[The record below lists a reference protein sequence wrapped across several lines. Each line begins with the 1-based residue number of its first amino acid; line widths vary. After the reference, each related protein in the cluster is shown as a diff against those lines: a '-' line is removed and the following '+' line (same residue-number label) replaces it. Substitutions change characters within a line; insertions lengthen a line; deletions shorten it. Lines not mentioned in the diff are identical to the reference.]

1 MMSENIG
8 FDGQKDMLLDLARS
22 GELSHALII
31 ECEETQDALDFFRN
45 IVKIR
50 LCTGKEK
57 PCGIC
62 GNCIKMESNAH
73 PDVTVIEASEKNKS
87 IKIDD
92 IRKIREDAY
101 IICNEGMGKFYII
114 KDADFMTVQAQNAL
128 IKILEEP
135 PKNVTFVLFC
145 AFCDNLLSTIRSRSH
160 IFKIKNISE
169 NETNEIVALSE
180 KIAKESLG
188 GRNDKILEYLSE
200 LGLERKEFKLL
211 IENVIERFVDCFKN
225 ENLEKSLESSLIL
238 KIDNLRK
245 LADLVD
251 KNVNMNLLVCAVC
264 SCL

>member
-1 MMSENIG
+1 MMSESIG
-8 FDGQKDMLLDLARS
+8 FGGQKDILLDLARS

-31 ECEETQDALDFFRN
+31 ECEETQNALDFFRN

-62 GNCIKMESNAH
+62 GNCVKMASNAH
-73 PDVTVIEASEKNKS
+73 PDVVVLEASGKNKS

-101 IICNEGMGKFYII
+101 VISNEGAGKFYII
-114 KDADFMTVQAQNAL
+114 KDADFMTIQAQNAL

-135 PKNVTFVLFC
+135 PKNVTFVLIC
-145 AFCDNLLSTIRSRSH
+145 ASCGNLLSTIRSRSH

-169 NETNEIVALSE
+169 NEASEIVALSE
-180 KIAKESLG
+180 KIVKESLG
-188 GRNDKILEYLSE
+188 GRNDKILEYLSKF
-200 LGLERKEFKLL
+200 GSQRGEFKLL
-211 IENVIERFVDCFKN
+211 IENIIERLVDCFKN
-225 ENLEKSLESSLIL
+225 ENIEKSLESSLIL

-245 LADLVD
+245 LVDLVD